1 MDYDRIRSWVLP
13 EVIQSYDQRDTILY
27 ALGVGYGYDPLD
39 DRQLNYVYEDGL
51 VAAPS
56 MAAVLAYPGFWM
68 KDPATGIDWV
78 KTVQAEQTLTLHA
91 PLPIAAKVIGRTRVT
106 AIVDKGPGKGALVY
120 QERSIID
127 ATSGKLLAT
136 VEPVNFC
143 RGDGGLDHSDPV
155 REPAPVSPNREPDE
169 ICDLPTLPQA
179 ALIYRLS
186 GDDNPLHADPRVAAK
201 AGFKQPILHGLCTFG
216 IAGHALLRTVA
227 DYDATRL
234 GKLSARFSA
243 PVFPGE
249 TIRTEIWREQGVV
262 FFRARLVE
270 RNVVVLS
277 NGIAEM
283 NI

>member
-1 MDYDRIRSWVLP
+1 
-13 EVIQSYDQRDTILY
+13 
-27 ALGVGYGYDPLD
+27 
-39 DRQLNYVYEDGL
+39 
-51 VAAPS
+51 
-56 MAAVLAYPGFWM
+56 M

-91 PLPIAAKVIGRTRVT
+91 PLPIAANVIGRTRVT

-234 GKLSARFSA
+234 GKRSARFPA

-262 FFRARLVE
+262 FFRARVVE